1 MRFDKKM
8 KLRVVLTTLSITMI
22 FMGGGCT
29 NKQTQNT
36 TSPTPTSAP
45 AVHSA
50 SMLVADNSTFSNV
63 QVYSEPNGLVWVPLE
78 ETSSS
83 MDYEL
88 HFANGSFSIGGTDP
102 IYSVKVNQTQALA
115 GDKPIE
121 LPQAP
126 RYFEHK
132 PYMTTQ
138 ALSTL
143 IGTPVNWNAQNSQ
156 VVFTPINDASL
167 SEKQLG
173 SSSAEQVQSLSANS
187 VNKSN
192 LISYA
197 QNFLGTPYKFSAG
210 PYDRTHAFDC
220 SSFVQYVYAHFG
232 VHLPRSSRSQA
243 SVGQTI
249 GINDLQTG
257 DLMFF
262 YTPGRFSSN
271 RIVGHVGI
279 YAGNGQIV
287 HTYGQPGVTVTQFNK
302 YWRGRFLHAKRVAA

>member
-210 PYDRTHAFDC
+210 PYDRTHTFDC

-232 VHLPRSSRSQA
+232 VKLPRSSRSQA
-243 SVGQTI
+243 QVGQTI
-249 GINDLQTG
+249 TINNLQPG

-262 YTPGRFSSN
+262 YTPGRFASN

-302 YWRGRFLHAKRVAA
+302 YWRGRFLFAKRVA